1 MLGTQDVLLLHDV
14 IDLLVESEQV
24 RLIVNLQALPRGE
37 RLPQI
42 VHLELLLLRRL
53 NIVHVVLLLLLK
65 TYTRGRLQLR

>member
-24 RLIVNLQALPRGE
+24 RLIVNLQALPRSE
-37 RLPQI
+37 RLAQI

>member
-1 MLGTQDVLLLHDV
+1 MLGTQDVLLLHDI

-37 RLPQI
+37 RLAQI

>member
-1 MLGTQDVLLLHDV
+1 MLGTQDVLLLHDI

-24 RLIVNLQALPRGE
+24 RLIVNLQALPRSE
-37 RLPQI
+37 RLAQI